1 MEAEQKIWQYLVGE
15 KECTESIANMIL
27 DKIVK
32 YEDIKQEFL
41 HWLEK
46 RDYIVEEP
54 VIVEG
59 YSALAIVDRMA
70 TLDGVGAFSMLV
82 DLRDRPKEAREILQ
96 NGLAIL

>member
-15 KECTESIANMIL
+15 KECTEAVANMVL

-46 RDYIVEEP
+46 RDYMVDEP
-54 VIVEG
+54 VVVEG
-59 YSALAIVDRMA
+59 YSALAIVDRIA
-70 TLDGVGAFSMLV
+70 ALDGVGAFSLLV
-82 DLRDRPKEAREILQ
+82 DLRDRPKEAREVLK
-96 NGLAIL
+96 NGLAVL